1 MIVSSRNVGK
11 VREESKFP
19 FAIGRRGVDANSII
33 CQFCKCLV
41 HKRCSGIRGK
51 LKHDEGLNVKHMQI
65 NK

>member
-1 MIVSSRNVGK
+1 MIVSSGNVGK

-19 FAIGRRGVDANSII
+19 CAIGRRGVDINSFI
-33 CQFCKCLV
+33 CQFLV

-51 LKHDEGLNVKHMQI
+51 LKDDEGLNVKHMQI